1 MRTFVKFGAL
11 LSGAAAATAALIALT
26 CGLLGIDLAAVP
38 QKFAANDATYLCAAI
53 ILAEFYFLA
62 NDALAYLSRE
72 NPRRF
77 GIEFS
82 ELPFNYDNDNRNTPI
97 PLRSKLFGLYP
108 LMIAIVWLML
118 AVSLAQ

>member
-1 MRTFVKFGAL
+1 MSKFVKFGAL
-11 LSGAAAATAALIALT
+11 LGGAAAATTALLALT

-38 QKFAANDATYLCAAI
+38 QKFAANDALYLFGAI
-53 ILAEFYFLA
+53 ILVEFYFLA

-77 GIEFS
+77 GLEFS
-82 ELPFNYDNDNRNTPI
+82 ELPFNDDNDNNTPI

-108 LMIAIVWLML
+108 LMIAIVWLAL
-118 AVSLAQ
+118 AASLAK